1 MSNLLIETAL
11 GKIYRFIKPFL
22 TKKRIERLLK
32 NIRLNSSKTITF
44 LIMPRCK
51 TFIYEYLKSSKIN
64 SNLLLID
71 FDSKTENILLNNDFE
86 YNKILN
92 VLSSNNNEL
101 LLPIQF
107 RCIQKMKTDFYEKSI
122 VIISSNINL
131 SEYTSLR
138 IPSEINIFI
147 PSPIY
152 LNQLTNNLSDQETK
166 DKLFYDYQNI
176 ILSSKKYEIYVSLED
191 IREKIKALFM

>member
-1 MSNLLIETAL
+1 MSSFLIETAL
-11 GKIYRFIKPFL
+11 GRIYKFIKPFL
-22 TKKRIERLLK
+22 TKKRIEQLLK
-32 NIRLNSSKTITF
+32 NIRLNSPKTITF

-71 FDSKTENILLNNDFE
+71 FDSKTDNILLNNDFE

-92 VLSSNNNEL
+92 SITNNTDL
-101 LLPIQF
+101 LLPSQF
-107 RCIQKMKTDFYEKSI
+107 KCIQRLKNDFYEKSI

-131 SEYTSLR
+131 SEYTRLR

-147 PSPIY
+147 PSPMY
-152 LNQLTNNLSDQETK
+152 LTQLTNTLSEQEAK
-166 DKLFYDYQNI
+166 DKLFNDYQNI
-176 ILSSKKYEIYVSLED
+176 ILSKKSYEIYTSLED
-191 IREKIKALFM
+191 IREKVKALFM